1 LYKIFSAF
9 STKGFRELKN
19 FFKFVIIY
27 LKDVIEMV
35 AIVDIDCGLGD
46 IGKWIHHYYFSKEIG
61 EDELNFEISQLKEF
75 YDIVVVLED
84 LSSYGR

>member
-1 LYKIFSAF
+1 
-9 STKGFRELKN
+9 
-19 FFKFVIIY
+19 
-27 LKDVIEMV
+27 MV

-46 IGKWIHHYYFSKEIG
+46 IGKWIHHYYFSKEIE
-61 EDELNFEISQLKEF
+61 EDELEFEISQLREF